1 MKKWTEDEIQDQS
14 GRVVLITGANSG
26 IGFEC
31 TRALAKK
38 GATVV
43 MACRSI
49 RKGNEAR
56 KQLLQVIPNAKL
68 VIMELDL
75 SDLDA
80 VRIFAETFRRSYDR
94 LDILMN
100 NAGVMIPPYTETKQ
114 GFELQFGTNF
124 LGHFALTGLL
134 LPLMKEVNDSR
145 IITVSS
151 LAGNNGKIDFD
162 DLHSKSKPYKK
173 WDAYGQSKLAELIFS
188 FELARRLEGSKS
200 KTISV
205 GAHPGGSNTNLQ
217 RTTGFFFKNV
227 LFPLL
232 SQSPDKAALP
242 SLLAATD
249 PMATNGTYWGPS
261 GFGEL
266 KGSPHQA
273 KIPATAHDKVIGS
286 RLWIVGEDL
295 TGINYNLKPSELS
308 IAGRI

>member
-1 MKKWTEDEIQDQS
+1 MKKWTEGDIPDQS
-14 GRVVLITGANSG
+14 GRVALITGANSG

-31 TRALAKK
+31 ARALAKK

-43 MACRSI
+43 MACRSTN
-49 RKGNEAR
+49 KCNDAR
-56 KQLLQVIPNAKL
+56 KQLLQIIPNAKL
-68 VIMELDL
+68 VVMELDL
-75 SDLDA
+75 SDLDS
-80 VRIFAETFRRSYDR
+80 VRNFAGTFQRSYDK

-100 NAGVMIPPYTETKQ
+100 NAGVMIPPYTKTKQ
-114 GFELQFGTNF
+114 GFELQFATNY

-134 LPLMKEVNDSR
+134 LPTMTEVDNSR

-151 LAGNNGKIDFD
+151 LAGNNGTIDFD
-162 DLHSKSKPYKK
+162 DLHSNSKPYKK

-205 GAHPGGSNTNLQ
+205 GAHPGGSGTNLQ
-217 RTTGFFFKNV
+217 RTTGFFLKNV

-232 SQSPDKAALP
+232 SHSPDKAALP

-261 GFGEL
+261 GFSEL

-273 KIPATAHDKVIGS
+273 KVPGAAYDTTIGS
-286 RLWIVGEDL
+286 RLWKVGEDL
-295 TGINYNLKPSELS
+295 TGIKYDLKIMSL
-308 IAGRI
+308 R